1 MQFILLILITAGCL
15 SLQDISKKCYSCV
28 GDDKKMGIYTYY
40 FISVLVTMTVFAVNL
55 SGDIFYEPI
64 MLPYAVGFAICYF
77 AAVLFT
83 LKAIEVG
90 ALSLTSLIISY
101 SLLIPSLY
109 GLVFLHEEI
118 STIKVVGLIML
129 FVSLFCVESGKRDKN
144 GNTKKHDVSINKKW
158 YVYVALAFV
167 GNGLCSTLQ
176 KAYQLHSGGRGKS
189 EFMLIALCI
198 TAAAFLVLRIV
209 HSDTE
214 RGFLP
219 TRTNGGWFGIVS
231 GLCNGIV
238 NLLIMVLS
246 NQPASVV
253 YPSISA
259 GSVVL
264 TIITAKLFF
273 KEKYT
278 NIQNLSFIIGVCSI
292 VCLNI

>member
-1 MQFILLILITAGCL
+1 MQFILLIIITAVCL
-15 SLQDISKKCYSCV
+15 SLQDVSKKCYSCV
-28 GDDKKMGIYTYY
+28 DADKKMGIYTYY
-40 FISVLVTMTVFAVNL
+40 FVSVVVTMAVFIVNL
-55 SGDIFYEPI
+55 SGEIFFEPAMI
-64 MLPYAVGFAICYF
+64 LYAVGFAICYF
-77 AAVLFT
+77 AAILFT

-90 ALSLTSLIISY
+90 PLSLTSLIVSY

-109 GLVFLHEEI
+109 GLIFLNEEI
-118 STIKVVGLIML
+118 SAIKIVGLVLL
-129 FVSLFCVESGKRDKN
+129 FISLFCVESGKSGEKV
-144 GNTKKHDVSINKKW
+144 GNTVNKKW

-198 TAAAFLVLRIV
+198 TVIAFLILRII

-214 RGFLP
+214 KGFLP
-219 TRTNGGWFGIVS
+219 TRTNGGWFGVVS

-238 NLLIMVLS
+238 NWLIMVLS

-264 TIITAKLFF
+264 TIITAKIFF
-273 KEKYT
+273 KEKHS
-278 NIQNLSFIIGVCSI
+278 NIQNLSFIIGICSI

>member
-1 MQFILLILITAGCL
+1 MQFILLILITAVCL
-15 SLQDISKKCYSCV
+15 SLQDVSKMCYSCV
-28 GDDKKMGIYTYY
+28 DDGKKMGIYTYY
-40 FISVLVTMTVFAVNL
+40 FISVLVTMAVFVVNL
-55 SGDIFYEPI
+55 SADIFYEPI

-77 AAVLFT
+77 VAVLFT

-90 ALSLTSLIISY
+90 PLSLTSLVISY
-101 SLLIPSLY
+101 SMLIPSLY

-129 FVSLFCVESGKRDKN
+129 FISLFCVESGKRDKN
-144 GNTKKHDVSINKKW
+144 SAAKEYGVSINKKW

-198 TAAAFLVLRIV
+198 TAAAFLVLRII

-214 RGFLP
+214 KGFMP

-273 KEKYT
+273 KEKHT